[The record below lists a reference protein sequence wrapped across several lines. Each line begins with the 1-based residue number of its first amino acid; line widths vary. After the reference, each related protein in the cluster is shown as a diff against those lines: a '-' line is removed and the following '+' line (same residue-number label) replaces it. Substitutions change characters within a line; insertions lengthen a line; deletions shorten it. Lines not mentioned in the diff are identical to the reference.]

1 MKFKQVLF
9 LMLFP
14 ILLAACAEPYSRGAK
29 REIRKDIN
37 CETAQED
44 IKILEKEK
52 ASAGKQL
59 AAGVR
64 SVLPV
69 SAVVGILKGTW
80 RDRTKVATGDYNKAI
95 ENKIKEIKWSC
106 GLP

>member
-1 MKFKQVLF
+1 
-9 LMLFP
+9 MLFP
-14 ILLAACAEPYSRGAK
+14 ILLAACAEPYSKGAK

-44 IKILEKEK
+44 IKILENEK

-69 SAVVGILKGTW
+69 AAVVGILKGTW

-95 ENKIKEIKWSC
+95 DNKIKEIKWSC

>member
-1 MKFKQVLF
+1 MKFKQALF
-9 LMLFP
+9 LMLLP
-14 ILLAACAEPYSRGAK
+14 ILLAACAEPYSQRAK

-37 CETAQED
+37 CKTAQED
-44 IKILEKEK
+44 IHILEKEK
-52 ASAGKQL
+52 ASANKQL

-69 SAVVGILKGTW
+69 SAVVGIVRGTW
-80 RDRTKVATGDYNKAI
+80 SDRTKVATGDYNEAI